1 MDPTQGSRLA
11 LPTYFPTVL
20 TQEIHPVEC
29 TTVVAM
35 AAMAEGMAEE
45 EMVEVEGVDNDD
57 NNEGHDASI
66 LV

>member
-11 LPTYFPTVL
+11 LHTYFPTGR
-20 TQEIHPVEC
+20 TPEIHLVEC

-35 AAMAEGMAEE
+35 AAMAEGVAEEE

-57 NNEGHDASI
+57 NDLFLIPSI
-66 LV
+66 I